1 MPHPDPLASRFTRL
15 QLAARGDSNPDR
27 AVRERRLLTLDRLLL
42 DNEPAIADAVRRDF
56 GHRSAAET
64 RLLELFPSHAAIG
77 HARRHLRR
85 WMRPRAR
92 SVSLWFQP
100 GRAEVRYQPLGAVGI
115 IVPWNYPIFLAA
127 APLAAALAA
136 GNRALVKMSENTPA
150 IASLFAELVARYFA
164 DDELSVVEGDVGVA
178 QEFARLPF
186 DHLLFTGSTPV
197 GRQVMRAAADSLTP
211 VTLELGGK
219 SPAIIG
225 PRLAASGHFARAVE
239 RIIIGKCM
247 NAGQTCIAPDY
258 VLLPVGQEQAF
269 IEHARQV
276 VADCYPAIESNTD
289 YSTIVDQRQ
298 FARLCAYVEEAR
310 AGNAKIIDLAPGAV
324 ADSAT
329 RRLPPLALLDL
340 SDSLRV
346 MQEEI
351 FGPLLPVLPYRDL
364 DEAIRFV
371 NSRPRPLALYYFDRE
386 NANIE
391 RVLNETVAGGVTVN
405 DTILHI
411 AQDDLPFGGVGPSGM
426 GCYHGFAGFETFS
439 VKKAVFRQSRLSAIG
454 LFKPPYGAVFER
466 LTRILL
472 R

>member
-1 MPHPDPLASRFTRL
+1 
-15 QLAARGDSNPDR
+15 
-27 AVRERRLLTLDRLLL
+27 
-42 DNEPAIADAVRRDF
+42 
-56 GHRSAAET
+56 
-64 RLLELFPSHAAIG
+64 
-77 HARRHLRR
+77 
-85 WMRPRAR
+85 MRPRAR

-150 IASLFAELVARYFA
+150 TASLFAELVARYFA

-258 VLLPVGQEQAF
+258 VLLPAGQEQAF